1 MLQRF
6 IAVLLVCHV
15 VGFAFVSA
23 VGDALAIG
31 PGAASVLYRAVVLGL
46 SLIVIIGF
54 CVGEVRFA
62 NTRVWFLF
70 LFFWAALLVR
80 LLVDGFWNGVP
91 LRRSVD
97 EYLLV
102 FTGVCLIPMIAMFAS
117 ATSDTLRFA
126 LSAAFGACF
135 VTACLLIWLLLTG
148 GVVEWSLR
156 LATETLNPISVG
168 YVGAALVV
176 LAAVHQSSKAING
189 AISRGALQLV
199 RLAAYPL
206 GLSVVFTSGS
216 RGPLLAL
223 LTAFLARAVIAAS
236 GRSLG
241 GVRVAVV
248 IFVSVALLAAGALV
262 FTTIAAEGIG
272 PSIADRLASVQD
284 ESSDLRLRAAIGAM
298 AQFADS
304 PVFGSS
310 MMEQS
315 TMDYPHNM
323 FLEALI
329 ATGIFGAI
337 AYLVLFLT
345 VLRAAV
351 YLIRDGQRQWLG
363 MLCVMQLVAT
373 LTSGSLY
380 LTDTFW
386 TLAAATVAAASTASV
401 GVSLHGR
408 HRSAVSGCRH

>member
-23 VGDALAIG
+23 VGDTLAIG
-31 PGAASVLYRAVVLGL
+31 PGAASVLYRGVVLGL

-62 NTRVWFLF
+62 RTRLWFLF
-70 LFFWAALLVR
+70 LVFWAALLVR
-80 LLVDGFWNGVP
+80 LLIDGFWNGVP

-117 ATSDTLRFA
+117 AKSDTLRSA
-126 LSAAFGACF
+126 LSAAFGMCF

-176 LAAVHQSSKAING
+176 LAAVHQSSEAING
-189 AISRGALQLV
+189 AISRGALQIV

-206 GLSVVFTSGS
+206 GLSVVFSSGS

-223 LTAFLARAVIAAS
+223 LAAFVVRAVIAAS

-248 IFVSVALLAAGALV
+248 IFVAVALLAAGALV
-262 FTTIAAEGIG
+262 LTT
-272 PSIADRLASVQD
+272 IADRLASVQD

-304 PVFGSS
+304 PIFGSS

-351 YLIRDGQRQWLG
+351 HLIRDGQRQWLG

-380 LTDTFW
+380 LTDAFW
-386 TLAAATVAAASTASV
+386 TLGAATVAAASTASV
-401 GVSLHGR
+401 GVSLHGS
-408 HRSAVSGCRH
+408 HRSAVAGYRH